1 MKKIELTPVPHNV
14 KIGDQCGQ
22 ITPNVTE
29 DCIFTYEGQ
38 AVGFYLRSLT
48 DKGQQLANIAN
59 HELRSKNVPKS
70 EMRRSSGLRDAK
82 AEVAAILHHHR
93 QRSTK
98 ATYAQ
103 ALPNHQQRTRGEDS
117 TNLYQGNADALQGV

>member
-14 KIGDQCGQ
+14 KIGDKCGQ
-22 ITPNVTE
+22 IVPNVTE

-38 AVGFYLRSLT
+38 AVGFYMRSLT

-59 HELRSKNVPKS
+59 YELRSKNVPKT
-70 EMRRSSGLRDAK
+70 EMSRGPQGSKKDKLERLKNGQELVTQYS
-82 AEVAAILHHHR
+82 AI
-93 QRSTK
+93 
-98 ATYAQ
+98 
-103 ALPNHQQRTRGEDS
+103 PNHQQRTRGKVS